1 MSMGLTWSCEAIK
14 TKLQVPFVQLKSNI
28 SKNNKKNMY
37 FLKNRMEQKRQ
48 KTHISTL
55 KGWH

>member
-1 MSMGLTWSCEAIK
+1 MSKGLTWSFEAIK
-14 TKLQVPFVQLKSNI
+14 MKLQVPFVQLKSNI

-37 FLKNRMEQKRQ
+37 LLKNRMEQKKQ